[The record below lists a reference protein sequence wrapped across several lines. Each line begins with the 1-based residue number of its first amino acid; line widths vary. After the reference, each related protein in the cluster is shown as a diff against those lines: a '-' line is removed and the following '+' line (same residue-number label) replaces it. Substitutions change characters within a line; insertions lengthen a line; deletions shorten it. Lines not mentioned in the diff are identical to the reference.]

1 MDKAKKRRLF
11 FKVFDSDEGRALL
24 EELKEMCYYN
34 DGILAADE
42 RLASYIQGRR
52 SVVCDIVK
60 LLEKEEEK

>member
-11 FKVFDSDEGRALL
+11 LKVFDSDEGRALL
-24 EELKEMCYYN
+24 EELKEMCFYN
-34 DGILAADE
+34 NGNLAPDE

-60 LLEKEEEK
+60 LLEEKEEK

>member
-11 FKVFDSDEGRALL
+11 LKVFDSDDGRAFL
-24 EELKEMCYYN
+24 EELKVMCYYN

-60 LLEKEEEK
+60 CLEEKEEE